1 MKFRTRANQGGESV
15 HRSKSAPARP
25 AEFISNLLT
34 LLRAQ
39 IETSSSAHAPEV
51 QSVRSDS
58 MIYRRSHAADAAER
72 GLGLG
77 GGGEGGAGAVRRFH
91 QTGNPVTL
99 ERDCSVSVEVTEKH
113 LQDSRRVMRA
123 SLEERWGQ
131 M

>member
-1 MKFRTRANQGGESV
+1 MPQM
-15 HRSKSAPARP
+15 
-25 AEFISNLLT
+25 L
-34 LLRAQ
+34 
-39 IETSSSAHAPEV
+39 
-51 QSVRSDS
+51 QSEDLVWE
-58 MIYRRSHAADAAER
+58 A
-72 GLGLG
+72 
-77 GGGEGGAGAVRRFH
+77 GGEGGAGAVRRFH

>member
-39 IETSSSAHAPEV
+39 IETSSGGHAPEV

-72 GLGLG
+72 GLGSG
-77 GGGEGGAGAVRRFH
+77 GGGSAGAVRCFH
-91 QTGNPVTL
+91 QTGNPVTP
-99 ERDCSVSVEVTEKH
+99 ESDCSVSVEVAEKN
-113 LQDSRRVMRA
+113 LQDSLRVMRA